1 MSAFCSRCFSA
12 ARGDGVPLTSPTRL
26 TARAWTAPT
35 REDTMAKRKAA
46 PPEEDSEEEDYYED
60 DLEGGSD
67 EDEDGE
73 AAAGGGRDFDEEED
87 EDEIHEADMLHGH
100 LFIDIFSA
108 KDLPDMESW
117 VAKLVDPKDVT
128 DAYVDVELG
137 KAKIAKTSVILN
149 DLNPVWNETF
159 RLDIL

>member
-1 MSAFCSRCFSA
+1 MGPRIHNRMNFLKKALGSIQ
-12 ARGDGVPLTSPTRL
+12 
-26 TARAWTAPT
+26 
-35 REDTMAKRKAA
+35 RKVSDVV
-46 PPEEDSEEEDYYED
+46 DS
-60 DLEGGSD
+60 
-67 EDEDGE
+67 
-73 AAAGGGRDFDEEED
+73 FDEEED
-87 EDEIHEADMLHGH
+87 EDENHEADMLHGH

-159 RLDIL
+159 R

>member
-1 MSAFCSRCFSA
+1 MNFLKKALGSIQRKV
-12 ARGDGVPLTSPTRL
+12 GDVVDSFDDD
-26 TARAWTAPT
+26 
-35 REDTMAKRKAA
+35 EEE
-46 PPEEDSEEEDYYED
+46 EEDSHQD
-60 DLEGGSD
+60 ST
-67 EDEDGE
+67 
-73 AAAGGGRDFDEEED
+73 GGGGG
-87 EDEIHEADMLHGH
+87 MLHGH

-108 KDLPDMESW
+108 KNLPDMESW

-159 RLDIL
+159 R

>member
-1 MSAFCSRCFSA
+1 MNFLKKALGSIQ
-12 ARGDGVPLTSPTRL
+12 
-26 TARAWTAPT
+26 
-35 REDTMAKRKAA
+35 RKVSDVV
-46 PPEEDSEEEDYYED
+46 DS
-60 DLEGGSD
+60 
-67 EDEDGE
+67 
-73 AAAGGGRDFDEEED
+73 FDEEED

-159 RLDIL
+159 RLDILYMHIYILRLYNFNSMCPTDLRFSIL

>member
-1 MSAFCSRCFSA
+1 MNFLKKALGSIQ
-12 ARGDGVPLTSPTRL
+12 
-26 TARAWTAPT
+26 
-35 REDTMAKRKAA
+35 RKVSDVV
-46 PPEEDSEEEDYYED
+46 DSFDDDEEEEDGSQD
-60 DLEGGSD
+60 STGG
-67 EDEDGE
+67 
-73 AAAGGGRDFDEEED
+73 
-87 EDEIHEADMLHGH
+87 MLHGH

-108 KDLPDMESW
+108 KNLPDMESW

-159 RLDIL
+159 R